1 MTPTNPA
8 APDPA
13 NPATPTAPAAPAPAI
28 PTAPAAPAAPGPAI
42 PATPATPTNPAAPDP
57 PSGEPAPPTALATS
71 TAPGASPA
79 PAPAY
84 QVGDPVRVL
93 AGDPPHHT
101 RAPRYVRG
109 HVGVVRGVQGA
120 CAVPDDEARR
130 GRPVRVLVVYSVG
143 FRARELWGGQARG
156 ARDEVVCDLWECYL
170 EPAYAERQ
178 LAPSEETFR
187 ER

>member
-13 NPATPTAPAAPAPAI
+13 TPATPTAPAAPAPAI
-28 PTAPAAPAAPGPAI
+28 P
-42 PATPATPTNPAAPDP
+42 ATPATPTAPAAPDP
-57 PSGEPAPPTALATS
+57 PPGDPAPPTALATPTTPTAPTAP
-71 TAPGASPA
+71 TAPGAS